1 MALKTIFLS
10 FRNFDILERVY
21 LTFEQ
26 IFIGLFKGN
35 ALLTL
40 QRLGFF
46 EHV

>member
-26 IFIGLFKGN
+26 IFYASFYR
-35 ALLTL
+35 AVE
-40 QRLGFF
+40 R
-46 EHV
+46 